1 MHDLVL
7 VSGGVRSGKSAFAE
21 SLLRHRYQ
29 ESWLYWATG
38 RAGDPEMEA
47 RIAAHRKLRPP
58 GVLTL
63 EEGFR
68 DLLSSGRLENGGD
81 LRERPLLL
89 DSLGFCVLEILED
102 GCESWIERFSG
113 ALSGRPATTVI
124 VTDEVGLGG
133 ISGSA
138 LGRRFADCIGLWNQ
152 RLARDATQVWTVMMG
167 CPLRLR

>member
-21 SLLRHRYQ
+21 SLLLHRYQ

-38 RAGDPEMEA
+38 RAEDSEMDA

-68 DLLSSGRLENGGD
+68 DLLSSGRLAEGGD
-81 LRERPLLL
+81 LRDRPLLL
-89 DSLGFCVLEILED
+89 DSLGFCVLELMEEEFNRWTACID
-102 GCESWIERFSG
+102 GLFFFAPSASVF
-113 ALSGRPATTVI
+113 L
-124 VTDEVGLGG
+124 TDEVGLGG
-133 ISGSA
+133 VSGST
-138 LGRRFADCIGLWNQ
+138 LGRRFADRIGLWNQ
-152 RLARDATQVWTVMMG
+152 RLAREAAQVWAVMMG